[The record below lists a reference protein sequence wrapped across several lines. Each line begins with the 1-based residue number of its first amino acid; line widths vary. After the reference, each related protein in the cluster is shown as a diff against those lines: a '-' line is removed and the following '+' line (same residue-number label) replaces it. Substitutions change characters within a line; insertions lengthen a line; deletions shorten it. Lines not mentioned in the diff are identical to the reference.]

1 MVLHPDSLVPPEAAL
16 LQLPPHHLASCA
28 LLSSLQRG
36 MGIGQ
41 AWMDEERKRDDINC
55 RSNLLWRVS
64 LQLLI
69 LYLVTVAECKKQS
82 KTCNLKQKYFSEILC
97 FLFCIFIRKFEVTFC
112 NSALPFI
119 LAQATE
125 KPLARLT
132 TIFLRPQYAD
142 VMSSSAGLKEILRPF
157 VGFSLFC
164 VGKIS
169 MVVAS
174 LAIHIWLPGH
184 TGKPFTVYFMI
195 SVIFL
200 SALGLQLFLVF
211 QEYIFYTY
219 CTSYKKVVNI
229 LLGKPKENASVEK
242 IAMSGIKNHNIED
255 VLWDPSSK
263 TTFRET
269 TEDFIDIM
277 ENTTKLF
284 GPILLQ
290 NFSLMLL
297 YWLLHL
303 YNLLLV
309 VASGIKYYNGFS
321 GSYIAL
327 FSLHTAGS
335 ALIVW

>member
-1 MVLHPDSLVPPEAAL
+1 
-16 LQLPPHHLASCA
+16 
-28 LLSSLQRG
+28 
-36 MGIGQ
+36 MGIEQ

-55 RSNLLWRVS
+55 RGYLLWRVS

-69 LYLVTVAECKKQS
+69 LYLVTVAKCKKQS

-174 LAIHIWLPGH
+174 LAIYIWLPGH

-229 LLGKPKENASVEK
+229 LLGKPKENASVGK
-242 IAMSGIKNHNIED
+242 IALSGIKNHNIED

-309 VASGIKYYNGFS
+309 VASGIKYYSGFS

>member
-1 MVLHPDSLVPPEAAL
+1 M
-16 LQLPPHHLASCA
+16 
-28 LLSSLQRG
+28 
-36 MGIGQ
+36 
-41 AWMDEERKRDDINC
+41 
-55 RSNLLWRVS
+55 SN
-64 LQLLI
+64 
-69 LYLVTVAECKKQS
+69 
-82 KTCNLKQKYFSEILC
+82 
-97 FLFCIFIRKFEVTFC
+97 
-112 NSALPFI
+112 
-119 LAQATE
+119 
-125 KPLARLT
+125 
-132 TIFLRPQYAD
+132 
-142 VMSSSAGLKEILRPF
+142 SAGLKEILRPF

-269 TEDFIDIM
+269 MEDFIDIM

-309 VASGIKYYNGFS
+309 VASGIKYYSGFS

-327 FSLHTAGS
+327 FSFHTAGS